1 MKKLFSTILVISF
14 MLSGNA
20 YAEEDVETSYL
31 ICKGKIPIDSYSDSN
46 TETFVKIDYKNSR
59 LIFGDGKEYISKFKW
74 DNKDWNFES
83 LGGVRTDST
92 LEAMD
97 HEEYFSINRFTGK
110 GVFYYGKTKKSN
122 WKKMTEKFNVICF
135 KAIRS
140 F

>member
-1 MKKLFSTILVISF
+1 MKKLLSIIFCYLFFCGLASADETPEIAYLV
-14 MLSGNA
+14 
-20 YAEEDVETSYL
+20 
-31 ICKGKIPIDSYSDSN
+31 CKGKIPIDRSSDSN

-59 LIFGDGKEYISKFKW
+59 LLFGDGYEYISKFKW